1 MQLLTTS
8 DKKGILSALKK
19 NLSSNQSCMFMNK
32 LTTKLES
39 YDSIQLDGTC
49 NLETFHVW
57 QRDGL
62 HPLKNWSYAM
72 AA

>member
-1 MQLLTTS
+1 
-8 DKKGILSALKK
+8 
-19 NLSSNQSCMFMNK
+19 MNK

-57 QRDGL
+57 QCDGL

-72 AA
+72 AARWFVPHLKQKLDQKAALTTQCLNRFPK

>member
-1 MQLLTTS
+1 
-8 DKKGILSALKK
+8 
-19 NLSSNQSCMFMNK
+19 MFMNK